1 MKSNR
6 NKWWMLIN
14 AVLILLSG
22 LQACFFITF
31 FLLYMYAVK
40 KEYRYKTKI
49 AFLMTVLG
57 FTVGLTAL
65 WGHFV
70 YHEHP
75 GSFFWQFSQS
85 ETLST
90 LLQKIPFLSQ
100 SIQPPKT
107 MESISEGGDAE
118 VLHAKQKLS
127 FPYMHK
133 CNNTVFSVNQKE
145 VFKKIRRNRRS
156 WLFTVNAGDNVFVRS
171 LFIPVF
177 MDVLFPGPYFQCYL
191 YGKIQSQMDMV
202 CIWNTHRWF
211 FGHFRLAQNIG
222 DSRQNSARK
231 DWQIC

>member
-1 MKSNR
+1 
-6 NKWWMLIN
+6 MLIN

-57 FTVGLTAL
+57 FTAGLTAL

-156 WLFTVNAGDNVFVRS
+156 WLFTVNAGDNVFIRS

-177 MDVLFPGPYFQCYL
+177 MDVLFPGRYFQCYL

-202 CIWNTHRWF
+202 YIWNTHRRF